1 MKHKILIIPL
11 LMLFLLRFS
20 AAQEYSSMSPEWL
33 INSSGEKW
41 DVVCDMVAG
50 NDSSFYLAG
59 NYTASSKIKDK
70 TTTLTG
76 ENNSFVIKL
85 DKGGNELWQTHL
97 ISTGYSN
104 ITSLSCDGEGAIY
117 ACGTFKG
124 GLNVGI
130 ASVETGDFKSLFIL
144 KLGKNGEVATLQQ
157 IAGNFSNN
165 HIAIATNSRNE
176 LLLAVSF
183 KGSLKIDNRK
193 YTSLYY
199 YDILIAKIDN
209 KGKIKDVKILYG
221 KGDDLVNDIACTVE
235 DDIYITGSFERD
247 LFFGDKVI
255 KTTGDSDGF
264 LIKIN
269 DKFEFVYGKQ
279 IGGIYDD
286 YGKSI
291 STDNKDNIL
300 LVGCFGGELPLS
312 DGYNLTSNGI
322 LDVFLLKLDENGN
335 LLWADS
341 FGGGA
346 NDYVSSMALS
356 PSGNIY
362 IDGTYRGTIE
372 KENFEIESSEF
383 SNDIFIAKYNE
394 KGEFRFLENA
404 GDAGVDFGRKL
415 ISSTDG
421 YIYLSGDFSNSFKII
436 DKETEDAADDD
447 YFIARLYDCEESI
460 EVQLPADTSLCAVQ
474 YIISAGEDFTE
485 YFWNGQPGGYELT
498 IDSTGVYSVEVVD
511 EHGCMS
517 SDSITI
523 NLFTP
528 PVIDLGD
535 TIFALKGEII
545 TIEAPV
551 GMEDY
556 LWNDGSTFSFID
568 VNTGLLEAGNY
579 NYSVEIEDENN
590 CVAEDD
596 IALVVLDDGMI
607 ADNMPFKDYSEDT
620 FPGDV
625 ENGNREISVR
635 VYPNPAK
642 EKIYIE
648 IIYNKPNVK
657 LSGSIELFT
666 SKSELLLTKNVES
679 KVNKAIISISLGNI
693 EPGNYYLWIKI
704 NHQTFFN
711 KLIVL

>member
-1 MKHKILIIPL
+1 
-11 LMLFLLRFS
+11 
-20 AAQEYSSMSPEWL
+20 
-33 INSSGEKW
+33 
-41 DVVCDMVAG
+41 
-50 NDSSFYLAG
+50 
-59 NYTASSKIKDK
+59 
-70 TTTLTG
+70 
-76 ENNSFVIKL
+76 
-85 DKGGNELWQTHL
+85 
-97 ISTGYSN
+97 
-104 ITSLSCDGEGAIY
+104 
-117 ACGTFKG
+117 
-124 GLNVGI
+124 
-130 ASVETGDFKSLFIL
+130 
-144 KLGKNGEVATLQQ
+144 
-157 IAGNFSNN
+157 
-165 HIAIATNSRNE
+165 
-176 LLLAVSF
+176 
-183 KGSLKIDNRK
+183 
-193 YTSLYY
+193 
-199 YDILIAKIDN
+199 
-209 KGKIKDVKILYG
+209 
-221 KGDDLVNDIACTVE
+221 
-235 DDIYITGSFERD
+235 
-247 LFFGDKVI
+247 
-255 KTTGDSDGF
+255 
-264 LIKIN
+264 
-269 DKFEFVYGKQ
+269 
-279 IGGIYDD
+279 
-286 YGKSI
+286 
-291 STDNKDNIL
+291 
-300 LVGCFGGELPLS
+300 
-312 DGYNLTSNGI
+312 
-322 LDVFLLKLDENGN
+322 
-335 LLWADS
+335 
-341 FGGGA
+341 
-346 NDYVSSMALS
+346 
-356 PSGNIY
+356 
-362 IDGTYRGTIE
+362 
-372 KENFEIESSEF
+372 
-383 SNDIFIAKYNE
+383 
-394 KGEFRFLENA
+394 
-404 GDAGVDFGRKL
+404 
-415 ISSTDG
+415 
-421 YIYLSGDFSNSFKII
+421 
-436 DKETEDAADDD
+436 
-447 YFIARLYDCEESI
+447 
-460 EVQLPADTSLCAVQ
+460 
-474 YIISAGEDFTE
+474 
-485 YFWNGQPGGYELT
+485 
-498 IDSTGVYSVEVVD
+498 
-511 EHGCMS
+511 MS